1 MAMSPASASAGW
13 CDMRR
18 RPSRTGSKEILR
30 KLFDILS
37 VIKYIPGM
45 KKRKRMGRPPLAKAK
60 RKSVKVFFR
69 TTPSFHKTLVNA
81 AKQEGKPLATYIS
94 DTLEELLAGGE

>member
-1 MAMSPASASAGW
+1 
-13 CDMRR
+13 
-18 RPSRTGSKEILR
+18 
-30 KLFDILS
+30 
-37 VIKYIPGM
+37 
-45 KKRKRMGRPPLAKAK
+45 MGRPPLAKAK